1 MEIVN
6 THRSLSDRRMEKLDK
21 KVTWKENLTDVKIMT
36 PQASVFHNLREIVF
50 CEEDEDAF
58 TKDTWE
64 YKPNAIENHKDDEKD
79 KYLDINDQ
87 NCFNRSKEDMSNFQ
101 NNETPA
107 KRNLEEERKRL
118 DRSLQQIFANV
129 D

>member
-1 MEIVN
+1 
-6 THRSLSDRRMEKLDK
+6 MEKLDK

-79 KYLDINDQ
+79 KYLDINYQ
-87 NCFNRSKEDMSNFQ
+87 NCFNKSKEEKSKYQ
-101 NNETPA
+101 NNETLA
-107 KRNLEEERKRL
+107 KRNLEEERKQL
-118 DRSLQQIFANV
+118 DKSLQQIFAYT
-129 D
+129 DYI